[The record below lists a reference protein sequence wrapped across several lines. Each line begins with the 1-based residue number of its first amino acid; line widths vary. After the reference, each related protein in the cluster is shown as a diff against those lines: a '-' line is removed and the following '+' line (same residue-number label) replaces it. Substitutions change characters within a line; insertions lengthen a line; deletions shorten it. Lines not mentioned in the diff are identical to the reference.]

1 MTVRNVLCLT
11 QRVFHVRLGLYPCAR
26 LGEFVAQ
33 RSAAKYTDSVS
44 GINVAPHTARP
55 PNSTYNGLIRPIYGR
70 ADGLT

>member
-26 LGEFVAQ
+26 LG
-33 RSAAKYTDSVS
+33 KYTDSVS

-70 ADGLT
+70 ADELT